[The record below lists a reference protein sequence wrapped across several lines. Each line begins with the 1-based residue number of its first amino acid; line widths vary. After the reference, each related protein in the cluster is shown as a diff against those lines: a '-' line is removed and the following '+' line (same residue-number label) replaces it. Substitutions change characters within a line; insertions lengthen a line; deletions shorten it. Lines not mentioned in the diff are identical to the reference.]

1 MGWPNPKIF
10 LLLFIL
16 SIPLFSQAAD
26 SQTARV
32 KQVVDGD
39 TLLLINGERV
49 QLIGL
54 ETPEVHESKK
64 LCQDVT
70 RGVRGRIRG
79 GYGVNTAMVSKKL
92 WERELFEPI

>member
-79 GYGVNTAMVSKKL
+79 GYGVEYRYGLQKTMEKGIIGA
-92 WERELFEPI
+92 